1 MNLPN
6 GDILDCKQTE
16 CFAKYANDAE
26 GSDTGF
32 KNNCIIRG
40 LRLHSDK
47 DKVNIFDLVDVFS
60 SNDLSNALYRHFQER
75 EKFYIN
81 RIEFLL

>member
-6 GDILDCKQTE
+6 GDILDCKQTD

-32 KNNCIIRG
+32 KNNCIISMEEDDVVLVATRNIEAG
-40 LRLHSDK
+40 EEIFVEYGENYWQNNSYRLS
-47 DKVNIFDLVDVFS
+47 
-60 SNDLSNALYRHFQER
+60 
-75 EKFYIN
+75 
-81 RIEFLL
+81 